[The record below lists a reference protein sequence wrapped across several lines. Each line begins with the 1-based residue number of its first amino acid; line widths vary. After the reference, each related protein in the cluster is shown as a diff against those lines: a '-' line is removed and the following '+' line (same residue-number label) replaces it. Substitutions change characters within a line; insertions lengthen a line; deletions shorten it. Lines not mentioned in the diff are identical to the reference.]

1 MFPSQ
6 ESLDQ
11 MLSMGFT
18 DDDGWLTQLLVMKKG
33 DVAEVLEVLSPVDKK
48 KGEDEDKSVR
58 KTAMSSSS
66 SSLSSASNWSSTY
79 R

>member
-1 MFPSQ
+1 
-6 ESLDQ
+6 

-79 R
+79 RYFFHVMYTL